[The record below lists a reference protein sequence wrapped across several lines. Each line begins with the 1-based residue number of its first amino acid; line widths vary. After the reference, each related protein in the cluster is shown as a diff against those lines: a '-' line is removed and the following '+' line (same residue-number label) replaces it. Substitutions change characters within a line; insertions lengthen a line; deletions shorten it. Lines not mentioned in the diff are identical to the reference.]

1 MAPLQYLQTAFDYC
15 AHRMLFMAIYGLRE
29 NSSVRGKLAYLQFY
43 LGKKKL

>member
-29 NSSVRGKLAYLQFY
+29 NSSVRMKDQTHKLAPAPA
-43 LGKKKL
+43 